1 MPLIIVRNDITKM
14 KVDAIVNAANETLLG
29 GGGVDGCIH
38 RAAGP
43 ELLQECRTLGGC
55 RTGEA
60 KITGAYR
67 LPCRYI
73 IHTVGPVWNGG
84 KCGEREQLAS
94 CYRTSLVLAKEHGCE
109 TVAFPL
115 ISSGVFGY
123 PKDQALRVA
132 VDAISEFLAENDM
145 TVYIVIFDRAAYQI
159 GNKLFADKK
168 LDAIQEVQQEML
180 DFLTQKEKSALKA
193 DLNFLMDIQN
203 NYKYNW
209 NSEKYKAA
217 NHAKVL
223 DIRQEA
229 ARQIDFYQEQIK
241 KQLGKKALL
250 HSDHDV
256 QKMLEKVQGEFKE
269 YQLAL
274 YIYGFAYFLEVVLQ
288 ENYEKAYLSAIA
300 KRIDEMAFQYREF
313 YSLAYSQIENLSK
326 SSLQAHLFG
335 GLSAINKGAGTA
347 IAKIPGINKSQI
359 DETLIEAGE
368 RIGAYKNRRVQT
380 TMQQLLERQSSC
392 VRPFIDNINAVNR
405 LYNEPVTLIF
415 NHDTLY
421 LGSTPDQT

>member
-1 MPLIIVRNDITKM
+1 MNELETARKNELLKAMSATELAPLEVKNEISVQTYSKIPLSRLTALGTGFEPVASAIQQVTSHGQATSGFYKVTIPKGTQLARFKDGSGFLGTAIGEHGIVGQAQLNPLLCDPT
-14 KVDAIVNAANETLLG
+14 TLL
-29 GGGVDGCIH
+29 
-38 RAAGP
+38 AAA
-43 ELLQECRTLGGC
+43 TL
-55 RTGEA
+55 A
-60 KITGAYR
+60 NI
-67 LPCRYI
+67 
-73 IHTVGPVWNGG
+73 
-84 KCGEREQLAS
+84 
-94 CYRTSLVLAKEHGCE
+94 
-109 TVAFPL
+109 
-115 ISSGVFGY
+115 
-123 PKDQALRVA
+123 
-132 VDAISEFLAENDM
+132 
-145 TVYIVIFDRAAYQI
+145 
-159 GNKLFADKK
+159 DKK

-180 DFLTQKEKSALKA
+180 DFLAQKEKSALKA

-229 ARQIDFYQEQIK
+229 ARQIDFYQERIK

>member
-1 MPLIIVRNDITKM
+1 MNELETARKNELLKAMSATELAPLEVKNEISVQTYSKIPLSRLTALGTGFDPVVSAIQQVTSHGQATSGFYKVTIPKGTHLAQFKEKSGFLGTAVGEHGIVGQAQLNPLLCDPT
-14 KVDAIVNAANETLLG
+14 TLL
-29 GGGVDGCIH
+29 
-38 RAAGP
+38 AAA
-43 ELLQECRTLGGC
+43 TL
-55 RTGEA
+55 A
-60 KITGAYR
+60 NI
-67 LPCRYI
+67 
-73 IHTVGPVWNGG
+73 
-84 KCGEREQLAS
+84 
-94 CYRTSLVLAKEHGCE
+94 
-109 TVAFPL
+109 
-115 ISSGVFGY
+115 
-123 PKDQALRVA
+123 
-132 VDAISEFLAENDM
+132 
-145 TVYIVIFDRAAYQI
+145 
-159 GNKLFADKK
+159 DKK

-180 DFLTQKEKSALKA
+180 DFLAQKEKSALKA

-313 YSLAYSQIENLSK
+313 SSLAYSQIENLSK

>member
-1 MPLIIVRNDITKM
+1 M
-14 KVDAIVNAANETLLG
+14 NELETA
-29 GGGVDGCIH
+29 
-38 RAAGP
+38 RKN
-43 ELLQECRTLGGC
+43 ELLKAMSATELAPLEVKNEISVQTYSKIPLSRLTALG
-55 RTGEA
+55 TGFEPVVSA
-60 KITGAYR
+60 IQQVTSHGQATSGFYKVTIPKGTHLAQFKEKSGFLGTA
-67 LPCRYI
+67 
-73 IHTVGPVWNGG
+73 VG
-84 KCGEREQLAS
+84 
-94 CYRTSLVLAKEHGCE
+94 EHGIVGQAQLNPLLCDP
-109 TVAFPL
+109 TMLLVAA
-115 ISSGVFGY
+115 
-123 PKDQALRVA
+123 ALA
-132 VDAISEFLAENDM
+132 NI
-145 TVYIVIFDRAAYQI
+145 
-159 GNKLFADKK
+159 DKK

-180 DFLTQKEKSALKA
+180 DFLAQKEKSALKA

-209 NSEKYKAA
+209 NSEKYKVA

-241 KQLGKKALL
+241 KQLGKKTLL

-274 YIYGFAYFLEVVLQ
+274 YIYGFAYFLEVMLQ

-300 KRIDEMAFQYREF
+300 KRIDEMSFQYREF

>member
-1 MPLIIVRNDITKM
+1 M
-14 KVDAIVNAANETLLG
+14 NELETA
-29 GGGVDGCIH
+29 
-38 RAAGP
+38 RKN
-43 ELLQECRTLGGC
+43 ELLKAMSATELAPLEVKNEISVQTYSKIPLSRLTALG
-55 RTGEA
+55 TGFEPVVSA
-60 KITGAYR
+60 IQQVTSHGQATSGFYKVTIPKGTHLAQFKEKSGFLGTA
-67 LPCRYI
+67 
-73 IHTVGPVWNGG
+73 VG
-84 KCGEREQLAS
+84 
-94 CYRTSLVLAKEHGCE
+94 EHGIVGQAQLNPLLCDP
-109 TVAFPL
+109 TMLLVAA
-115 ISSGVFGY
+115 
-123 PKDQALRVA
+123 ALA
-132 VDAISEFLAENDM
+132 NI
-145 TVYIVIFDRAAYQI
+145 
-159 GNKLFADKK
+159 DKK

-288 ENYEKAYLSAIA
+288 ENYGKAYLSAIA

>member
-1 MPLIIVRNDITKM
+1 MNELETARKNELLKAMSATELAPLEVKNEISVQTYSKIPLSRLTALGTGFEPVVSAIQQVTSHGQATSGFYKVTIPKGTHLAQFKEKSGFLGTAVGEHGIVGQAQLNPLLCDPT
-14 KVDAIVNAANETLLG
+14 TLL
-29 GGGVDGCIH
+29 
-38 RAAGP
+38 AA
-43 ELLQECRTLGGC
+43 
-55 RTGEA
+55 A
-60 KITGAYR
+60 A
-67 LPCRYI
+67 
-73 IHTVGPVWNGG
+73 
-84 KCGEREQLAS
+84 LAN
-94 CYRTSLVLAKEHGCE
+94 
-109 TVAFPL
+109 
-115 ISSGVFGY
+115 I
-123 PKDQALRVA
+123 
-132 VDAISEFLAENDM
+132 
-145 TVYIVIFDRAAYQI
+145 
-159 GNKLFADKK
+159 DKK

-180 DFLTQKEKSALKA
+180 DFLAQKEKSALKA

-229 ARQIDFYQEQIK
+229 ARQIDFHQEQIK

>member
-1 MPLIIVRNDITKM
+1 MNELETARKNELLKAMSATELAPLEVKNEISVQTYSKIPLSRLTALGTGFEPVVSAIQQVTNHGQATSGFYKVTIPKGTHLAQFKEKSGFLGTAVGEHGIVGQAQLNPLLCDPT
-14 KVDAIVNAANETLLG
+14 TLL
-29 GGGVDGCIH
+29 
-38 RAAGP
+38 AA
-43 ELLQECRTLGGC
+43 
-55 RTGEA
+55 A
-60 KITGAYR
+60 A
-67 LPCRYI
+67 
-73 IHTVGPVWNGG
+73 
-84 KCGEREQLAS
+84 LAN
-94 CYRTSLVLAKEHGCE
+94 
-109 TVAFPL
+109 
-115 ISSGVFGY
+115 I
-123 PKDQALRVA
+123 
-132 VDAISEFLAENDM
+132 
-145 TVYIVIFDRAAYQI
+145 
-159 GNKLFADKK
+159 DKK

-180 DFLTQKEKSALKA
+180 DFLAQKEKSALKA

-274 YIYGFAYFLEVVLQ
+274 YTYGFAYFLEVVLQ

-313 YSLAYSQIENLSK
+313 YSLAYSQIENMSK

>member
-1 MPLIIVRNDITKM
+1 M
-14 KVDAIVNAANETLLG
+14 NELETA
-29 GGGVDGCIH
+29 
-38 RAAGP
+38 RKN
-43 ELLQECRTLGGC
+43 ELLKAMSATELAPLEVKNEISVQTYSKIPLSRLTALG
-55 RTGEA
+55 TGFEPVVSA
-60 KITGAYR
+60 IQQVTSHGQATSGFYKVTIPKGTHLAQFKEKSGFLGTA
-67 LPCRYI
+67 
-73 IHTVGPVWNGG
+73 VG
-84 KCGEREQLAS
+84 
-94 CYRTSLVLAKEHGCE
+94 EHGIVGQAQLNPLLCDP
-109 TVAFPL
+109 TMLLVAA
-115 ISSGVFGY
+115 
-123 PKDQALRVA
+123 ALA
-132 VDAISEFLAENDM
+132 NI
-145 TVYIVIFDRAAYQI
+145 
-159 GNKLFADKK
+159 DKK

-180 DFLTQKEKSALKA
+180 DFLAQKEKSALKA

-274 YIYGFAYFLEVVLQ
+274 YIYGFAYFLEVMLQ

-326 SSLQAHLFG
+326 SSLQAHLFS

>member
-1 MPLIIVRNDITKM
+1 M
-14 KVDAIVNAANETLLG
+14 NELETA
-29 GGGVDGCIH
+29 
-38 RAAGP
+38 RKN
-43 ELLQECRTLGGC
+43 ELLKAMSATELAPLEVKNEISVQTYSKIPLSRLTALG
-55 RTGEA
+55 TGFEPVVSA
-60 KITGAYR
+60 IQQVTSHGQATSGFYKVTIPKGTHLAQFKEKSGFLGTA
-67 LPCRYI
+67 
-73 IHTVGPVWNGG
+73 VG
-84 KCGEREQLAS
+84 
-94 CYRTSLVLAKEHGCE
+94 EHGIVGQAQLNPLLCDP
-109 TVAFPL
+109 TMLLVAA
-115 ISSGVFGY
+115 
-123 PKDQALRVA
+123 ALA
-132 VDAISEFLAENDM
+132 NI
-145 TVYIVIFDRAAYQI
+145 
-159 GNKLFADKK
+159 DKK

-326 SSLQAHLFG
+326 SSLQAHLFS
-335 GLSAINKGAGTA
+335 GLSAISRGAGTA

-421 LGSTPDQT
+421 LGSPPDQT

>member
-1 MPLIIVRNDITKM
+1 MNELETARKNGLLKAMSATELAPLEVKNEISMQTYSKIPLSRLTALGTGFEPVASAIQQVTSHGQATSGFY
-14 KVDAIVNAANETLLG
+14 KVTIPKGTHLAQFKEKSGFLGAA
-29 GGGVDGCIH
+29 
-38 RAAGP
+38 
-43 ELLQECRTLGGC
+43 
-55 RTGEA
+55 
-60 KITGAYR
+60 
-67 LPCRYI
+67 
-73 IHTVGPVWNGG
+73 VG
-84 KCGEREQLAS
+84 
-94 CYRTSLVLAKEHGCE
+94 EHGIVGQAQLNPLLCDP
-109 TVAFPL
+109 TMLLVAA
-115 ISSGVFGY
+115 
-123 PKDQALRVA
+123 ALA
-132 VDAISEFLAENDM
+132 NI
-145 TVYIVIFDRAAYQI
+145 
-159 GNKLFADKK
+159 DKK

-326 SSLQAHLFG
+326 SSLQAYLFG

>member
-1 MPLIIVRNDITKM
+1 M
-14 KVDAIVNAANETLLG
+14 NELETA
-29 GGGVDGCIH
+29 
-38 RAAGP
+38 RKN
-43 ELLQECRTLGGC
+43 ELLKAMSATELAPLEVKNEISVQTYSKIPLSRLTALG
-55 RTGEA
+55 TGFEPVVSA
-60 KITGAYR
+60 IQQVTSHGQATSGFYKVTIPKGTHLAQFKEKSGFLGTA
-67 LPCRYI
+67 
-73 IHTVGPVWNGG
+73 VG
-84 KCGEREQLAS
+84 
-94 CYRTSLVLAKEHGCE
+94 EHGIVGQAQLNPLLCDP
-109 TVAFPL
+109 TMLLVAA
-115 ISSGVFGY
+115 
-123 PKDQALRVA
+123 ALA
-132 VDAISEFLAENDM
+132 NI
-145 TVYIVIFDRAAYQI
+145 
-159 GNKLFADKK
+159 DKK

-241 KQLGKKALL
+241 KQLGKKALF

-300 KRIDEMAFQYREF
+300 KRIDKMAFQYREF

>member
-1 MPLIIVRNDITKM
+1 MNELETARKNELLKAMSATELAPLEVKNEISMQTYSKIPLSRLTALGTGFEPVASAIQQVTSHGQATSGFYKVTIPKGTHLAQFKEKSGFLGTAVGEHGIVGQAQLNPLLCDPT
-14 KVDAIVNAANETLLG
+14 TLL
-29 GGGVDGCIH
+29 
-38 RAAGP
+38 AA
-43 ELLQECRTLGGC
+43 
-55 RTGEA
+55 A
-60 KITGAYR
+60 A
-67 LPCRYI
+67 
-73 IHTVGPVWNGG
+73 
-84 KCGEREQLAS
+84 LAN
-94 CYRTSLVLAKEHGCE
+94 
-109 TVAFPL
+109 
-115 ISSGVFGY
+115 I
-123 PKDQALRVA
+123 
-132 VDAISEFLAENDM
+132 
-145 TVYIVIFDRAAYQI
+145 
-159 GNKLFADKK
+159 DKK

-180 DFLTQKEKSALKA
+180 DFLAQKEKSALKA

-241 KQLGKKALL
+241 KQFGKKTLL

-274 YIYGFAYFLEVVLQ
+274 YIYGFAYFLEVMLQ

-300 KRIDEMAFQYREF
+300 KRIDEMSFQYREF

-359 DETLIEAGE
+359 DEALIEAGE

>member
-1 MPLIIVRNDITKM
+1 M
-14 KVDAIVNAANETLLG
+14 NELETA
-29 GGGVDGCIH
+29 
-38 RAAGP
+38 RKN
-43 ELLQECRTLGGC
+43 ELLKAMSATELAPLEVKNEISVQTYSKIPLSRLTALG
-55 RTGEA
+55 TGFEPVVSA
-60 KITGAYR
+60 IQQVTSHGQATSGFYKVTIPKGTHLAQFKEKSGFLGTA
-67 LPCRYI
+67 
-73 IHTVGPVWNGG
+73 VG
-84 KCGEREQLAS
+84 
-94 CYRTSLVLAKEHGCE
+94 EHGIVGQAQLNPLLCDP
-109 TVAFPL
+109 TMLLVAA
-115 ISSGVFGY
+115 
-123 PKDQALRVA
+123 ALA
-132 VDAISEFLAENDM
+132 NI
-145 TVYIVIFDRAAYQI
+145 
-159 GNKLFADKK
+159 DKK

-300 KRIDEMAFQYREF
+300 KRIDKMAFQYREF

-392 VRPFIDNINAVNR
+392 VRPFIDIINAVNR

>member
-1 MPLIIVRNDITKM
+1 MNELETARKNGLLKAMSATELAPLEVKNEISMQTYSKIPLSRLTALGTGFEPVASAIQQVTSHGQATSGFY
-14 KVDAIVNAANETLLG
+14 KVTIPKGTHLAQFKEKSGFLGAA
-29 GGGVDGCIH
+29 
-38 RAAGP
+38 
-43 ELLQECRTLGGC
+43 
-55 RTGEA
+55 
-60 KITGAYR
+60 
-67 LPCRYI
+67 
-73 IHTVGPVWNGG
+73 VG
-84 KCGEREQLAS
+84 
-94 CYRTSLVLAKEHGCE
+94 EHGIVGQAQLNPLLCDP
-109 TVAFPL
+109 TMLLVAA
-115 ISSGVFGY
+115 
-123 PKDQALRVA
+123 ALA
-132 VDAISEFLAENDM
+132 NI
-145 TVYIVIFDRAAYQI
+145 
-159 GNKLFADKK
+159 DKK

>member
-1 MPLIIVRNDITKM
+1 MNELEAARKNELLKAMSATELAPLEVKNEISVQTYSKIPLSRLTALGTGFEPVVSAIQQVTSHGQATSGFYKVTIPQGTHLARFKEKSGFLGTAVGEHGIVGQAQLNPLLCDPT
-14 KVDAIVNAANETLLG
+14 TLL
-29 GGGVDGCIH
+29 
-38 RAAGP
+38 AA
-43 ELLQECRTLGGC
+43 
-55 RTGEA
+55 A
-60 KITGAYR
+60 A
-67 LPCRYI
+67 
-73 IHTVGPVWNGG
+73 
-84 KCGEREQLAS
+84 LAN
-94 CYRTSLVLAKEHGCE
+94 
-109 TVAFPL
+109 
-115 ISSGVFGY
+115 I
-123 PKDQALRVA
+123 
-132 VDAISEFLAENDM
+132 
-145 TVYIVIFDRAAYQI
+145 
-159 GNKLFADKK
+159 DKK

-203 NYKYNW
+203 NYKFNW

-241 KQLGKKALL
+241 KQLGKKVLL

-326 SSLQAHLFG
+326 SSLQAHLFS

>member
-1 MPLIIVRNDITKM
+1 M
-14 KVDAIVNAANETLLG
+14 NEIETA
-29 GGGVDGCIH
+29 
-38 RAAGP
+38 RKN
-43 ELLQECRTLGGC
+43 ELLKAMSATELAPLEVKNEISVQTYSKIPLSRLSALG
-55 RTGEA
+55 TGFEPVA
-60 KITGAYR
+60 SAIQQVTSHGQATSGFYKV
-67 LPCRYI
+67 I
-73 IHTVGPVWNGG
+73 IPKGTHLARFKEKSGFLGTAVG
-84 KCGEREQLAS
+84 
-94 CYRTSLVLAKEHGCE
+94 EHGIVGQAQLNPLLCDP
-109 TVAFPL
+109 TMLLVAA
-115 ISSGVFGY
+115 
-123 PKDQALRVA
+123 ALA
-132 VDAISEFLAENDM
+132 NI
-145 TVYIVIFDRAAYQI
+145 
-159 GNKLFADKK
+159 DKK

-300 KRIDEMAFQYREF
+300 KRIDKMAFQYREF

>member
-1 MPLIIVRNDITKM
+1 M
-14 KVDAIVNAANETLLG
+14 NELETA
-29 GGGVDGCIH
+29 
-38 RAAGP
+38 RKN
-43 ELLQECRTLGGC
+43 ELLKAMSATELAPLEVKNEISVQTYSKIPLSRLTALG
-55 RTGEA
+55 TGFEPVVSA
-60 KITGAYR
+60 IQQVTGHGQATSGFYKVTIPKGTH
-67 LPCRYI
+67 LAQFKEKSGFLG
-73 IHTVGPVWNGG
+73 TAVG
-84 KCGEREQLAS
+84 
-94 CYRTSLVLAKEHGCE
+94 EHGIVGQAQLNPLLCNP
-109 TVAFPL
+109 TMLLVAA
-115 ISSGVFGY
+115 
-123 PKDQALRVA
+123 ALA
-132 VDAISEFLAENDM
+132 NI
-145 TVYIVIFDRAAYQI
+145 
-159 GNKLFADKK
+159 DKK

-313 YSLAYSQIENLSK
+313 YSLTYSQIENLSK

>member
-1 MPLIIVRNDITKM
+1 MNELETARKNELLKAMSATELAPLEVKNEISVQTYSKIPLSRLTALGTGFEPVVSAIQQVTSHGQATSGFYKVTIPKGTHLAQFKEKSGFLGTAVGEHGIVGQAQLNPLLCDPT
-14 KVDAIVNAANETLLG
+14 TLL
-29 GGGVDGCIH
+29 
-38 RAAGP
+38 AA
-43 ELLQECRTLGGC
+43 
-55 RTGEA
+55 A
-60 KITGAYR
+60 A
-67 LPCRYI
+67 
-73 IHTVGPVWNGG
+73 
-84 KCGEREQLAS
+84 LAN
-94 CYRTSLVLAKEHGCE
+94 
-109 TVAFPL
+109 
-115 ISSGVFGY
+115 I
-123 PKDQALRVA
+123 
-132 VDAISEFLAENDM
+132 
-145 TVYIVIFDRAAYQI
+145 
-159 GNKLFADKK
+159 DKK

-180 DFLTQKEKSALKA
+180 DFLAQKEKSALKA

-335 GLSAINKGAGTA
+335 GLSAINTGAGTA

>member
-1 MPLIIVRNDITKM
+1 MNELETARKNELLKAMSATELAPLEVKNEISVQTYSKIPLSRLTALGTGFEPVVSAIQQVTSHGQATSGFYKVTIPKGTHLAQFKEKSGFLGTAVGEHGIVGQAQLNPLLCDPT
-14 KVDAIVNAANETLLG
+14 TLL
-29 GGGVDGCIH
+29 
-38 RAAGP
+38 AA
-43 ELLQECRTLGGC
+43 
-55 RTGEA
+55 A
-60 KITGAYR
+60 A
-67 LPCRYI
+67 
-73 IHTVGPVWNGG
+73 
-84 KCGEREQLAS
+84 LAS
-94 CYRTSLVLAKEHGCE
+94 
-109 TVAFPL
+109 
-115 ISSGVFGY
+115 I
-123 PKDQALRVA
+123 
-132 VDAISEFLAENDM
+132 
-145 TVYIVIFDRAAYQI
+145 
-159 GNKLFADKK
+159 DKK

-180 DFLTQKEKSALKA
+180 DFLAQKEKSALKA

>member
-1 MPLIIVRNDITKM
+1 MNELETARKNELLKAMSATELAPLEVKNEISVQTYSKIPLSRLTALGTGFEPVVSAIQQVTSHGQATSGFYKVTIPKGTHLAQFKEKSGFLGTAVGEHGIVGQAQLNPLLCDPT
-14 KVDAIVNAANETLLG
+14 TLL
-29 GGGVDGCIH
+29 
-38 RAAGP
+38 AAA
-43 ELLQECRTLGGC
+43 TL
-55 RTGEA
+55 A
-60 KITGAYR
+60 NI
-67 LPCRYI
+67 
-73 IHTVGPVWNGG
+73 
-84 KCGEREQLAS
+84 
-94 CYRTSLVLAKEHGCE
+94 
-109 TVAFPL
+109 
-115 ISSGVFGY
+115 
-123 PKDQALRVA
+123 
-132 VDAISEFLAENDM
+132 
-145 TVYIVIFDRAAYQI
+145 
-159 GNKLFADKK
+159 DKK

-180 DFLTQKEKSALKA
+180 DFLAQKEKSALKA

-274 YIYGFAYFLEVVLQ
+274 YIDGFAYFLEVVLQ

>member
-1 MPLIIVRNDITKM
+1 MNELETARKNELLKAMSATELAPLEVKNEISVQTYSKIPLSRLTALGTGVEPVVSAIQQVTSHGQATSGFYKVTIPKGTHLAQFKEKSGFLGTAVGEHGIVGQAQLNPLLCDPT
-14 KVDAIVNAANETLLG
+14 TLL
-29 GGGVDGCIH
+29 
-38 RAAGP
+38 AA
-43 ELLQECRTLGGC
+43 
-55 RTGEA
+55 A
-60 KITGAYR
+60 
-67 LPCRYI
+67 
-73 IHTVGPVWNGG
+73 
-84 KCGEREQLAS
+84 
-94 CYRTSLVLAKEHGCE
+94 
-109 TVAFPL
+109 
-115 ISSGVFGY
+115 
-123 PKDQALRVA
+123 ALTN
-132 VDAISEFLAENDM
+132 I
-145 TVYIVIFDRAAYQI
+145 
-159 GNKLFADKK
+159 DKK

-180 DFLTQKEKSALKA
+180 DFLAQKEKSALKA

-313 YSLAYSQIENLSK
+313 YSLAYSQIENMSK

-421 LGSTPDQT
+421 LGSTSDQT

>member
-1 MPLIIVRNDITKM
+1 M
-14 KVDAIVNAANETLLG
+14 NELETA
-29 GGGVDGCIH
+29 
-38 RAAGP
+38 RKN
-43 ELLQECRTLGGC
+43 ELLKAMFATELAPLEVKNEISVQTYSKIPLSRLTALG
-55 RTGEA
+55 TGFEPVVSA
-60 KITGAYR
+60 IQQVTSHGQATSGFYKVTIPKGTHLARFKEKSGFLGTA
-67 LPCRYI
+67 
-73 IHTVGPVWNGG
+73 VG
-84 KCGEREQLAS
+84 
-94 CYRTSLVLAKEHGCE
+94 EHGIVGQAQLNPLLCDP
-109 TVAFPL
+109 TMLLVAA
-115 ISSGVFGY
+115 
-123 PKDQALRVA
+123 ALA
-132 VDAISEFLAENDM
+132 NI
-145 TVYIVIFDRAAYQI
+145 
-159 GNKLFADKK
+159 DKK

-180 DFLTQKEKSALKA
+180 DFLVQKEKSALKA

-209 NSEKYKAA
+209 NSEKYRAA

-241 KQLGKKALL
+241 KQLGKKTLL

-288 ENYEKAYLSAIA
+288 ENYEKAYLSAVA
-300 KRIDEMAFQYREF
+300 KRIDEMSFQYREF
-313 YSLAYSQIENLSK
+313 YSLAYSQIENMSK
-326 SSLQAHLFG
+326 SSLQAHLFS

>member
-1 MPLIIVRNDITKM
+1 MNELETARKNELLKAMSATELAPLEVKNEISVQTYSKIPLSRLTALGTGFEPVVSAIQQVTSHGQATSGFYKVTIPKGTHLAQFKEKSGFLGTAVGEHGIVGQAQLNPLLCDPT
-14 KVDAIVNAANETLLG
+14 TLL
-29 GGGVDGCIH
+29 
-38 RAAGP
+38 AAA
-43 ELLQECRTLGGC
+43 TL
-55 RTGEA
+55 A
-60 KITGAYR
+60 NI
-67 LPCRYI
+67 
-73 IHTVGPVWNGG
+73 
-84 KCGEREQLAS
+84 
-94 CYRTSLVLAKEHGCE
+94 
-109 TVAFPL
+109 
-115 ISSGVFGY
+115 
-123 PKDQALRVA
+123 
-132 VDAISEFLAENDM
+132 
-145 TVYIVIFDRAAYQI
+145 
-159 GNKLFADKK
+159 DKK

-180 DFLTQKEKSALKA
+180 DFLAQKEKSALKA

-359 DETLIEAGE
+359 DEALIEAGE

>member
-1 MPLIIVRNDITKM
+1 MNELE
-14 KVDAIVNAANETLLG
+14 AARKN
-29 GGGVDGCIH
+29 
-38 RAAGP
+38 
-43 ELLQECRTLGGC
+43 ELLKAMSATELAPLEVKNEISVQTYSKIPLSRLTALG
-55 RTGEA
+55 TGFEPVVSA
-60 KITGAYR
+60 IQQVTSHGQATSGFYKVTIPKGTHLAQFKEKSGFLGTA
-67 LPCRYI
+67 
-73 IHTVGPVWNGG
+73 VG
-84 KCGEREQLAS
+84 
-94 CYRTSLVLAKEHGCE
+94 EHGIVGQAQLNPLLCDP
-109 TVAFPL
+109 TMLLVAA
-115 ISSGVFGY
+115 
-123 PKDQALRVA
+123 ALA
-132 VDAISEFLAENDM
+132 NI
-145 TVYIVIFDRAAYQI
+145 
-159 GNKLFADKK
+159 DKK

-180 DFLTQKEKSALKA
+180 DFLAQKEKSALKA

-241 KQLGKKALL
+241 KQLGKKTLL

-274 YIYGFAYFLEVVLQ
+274 YIYGFAYFLEVMLQ

-300 KRIDEMAFQYREF
+300 KRIDEMSFQYREF

-359 DETLIEAGE
+359 DEALIEAGE

-421 LGSTPDQT
+421 LGSPPDQT

>member
-1 MPLIIVRNDITKM
+1 M
-14 KVDAIVNAANETLLG
+14 NELETA
-29 GGGVDGCIH
+29 
-38 RAAGP
+38 RKN
-43 ELLQECRTLGGC
+43 ELLKAMSATELAPLEVKNEISVQTYSKIPLSRLTALG
-55 RTGEA
+55 TGFEPVVSA
-60 KITGAYR
+60 IQQVTSHGQATSGFYKVTIPKGTHLAQFKEKSGFLGTA
-67 LPCRYI
+67 
-73 IHTVGPVWNGG
+73 VG
-84 KCGEREQLAS
+84 
-94 CYRTSLVLAKEHGCE
+94 EHGIVGQAQLNPLLCDP
-109 TVAFPL
+109 TMLLVAA
-115 ISSGVFGY
+115 
-123 PKDQALRVA
+123 ALA
-132 VDAISEFLAENDM
+132 NI
-145 TVYIVIFDRAAYQI
+145 
-159 GNKLFADKK
+159 DKK

-241 KQLGKKALL
+241 KQLGKKVLL

-326 SSLQAHLFG
+326 SSLQAHLFS

-368 RIGAYKNRRVQT
+368 RIGTYKNRRVQT

>member
-1 MPLIIVRNDITKM
+1 M
-14 KVDAIVNAANETLLG
+14 NELETA
-29 GGGVDGCIH
+29 
-38 RAAGP
+38 RKN
-43 ELLQECRTLGGC
+43 ELLKAMSATELAPLEVKNEISVQTYSKIPLSRLTALG
-55 RTGEA
+55 TGFEPVVTA
-60 KITGAYR
+60 IQQVTSHGQATSGFYKVTIPKGTHLAQFKEKSGFLGTA
-67 LPCRYI
+67 
-73 IHTVGPVWNGG
+73 VG
-84 KCGEREQLAS
+84 
-94 CYRTSLVLAKEHGCE
+94 EHGIVGQAQLNPLLCDP
-109 TVAFPL
+109 TMLLVAA
-115 ISSGVFGY
+115 
-123 PKDQALRVA
+123 ALA
-132 VDAISEFLAENDM
+132 NI
-145 TVYIVIFDRAAYQI
+145 
-159 GNKLFADKK
+159 DKK

>member
-1 MPLIIVRNDITKM
+1 MNELETARKNELLKAMSATELAPLEVKNEISVQTYSKIPLSRLTALGTGFEPVVSAIQQVTSHGQATSGFYKVTIPKGTHLAQFKEKSGFLGTAVGEHGIVGQAQLNPLLCDPT
-14 KVDAIVNAANETLLG
+14 TLL
-29 GGGVDGCIH
+29 
-38 RAAGP
+38 AA
-43 ELLQECRTLGGC
+43 
-55 RTGEA
+55 A
-60 KITGAYR
+60 A
-67 LPCRYI
+67 
-73 IHTVGPVWNGG
+73 
-84 KCGEREQLAS
+84 LAN
-94 CYRTSLVLAKEHGCE
+94 
-109 TVAFPL
+109 
-115 ISSGVFGY
+115 I
-123 PKDQALRVA
+123 
-132 VDAISEFLAENDM
+132 
-145 TVYIVIFDRAAYQI
+145 
-159 GNKLFADKK
+159 DKK

-180 DFLTQKEKSALKA
+180 DFLAQKEKSALKA

-256 QKMLEKVQGEFKE
+256 QKMLEKGQGEFKE

>member
-1 MPLIIVRNDITKM
+1 MNELETARKNELLKAMSATELAPLEVKNEISVQTYSKIPLSRLTALGTGFEPVVSAIQQVTSHGQATSGFYKVTIPKGTHLAQFKEKSGFLGTAVGKHGIVGQAQLNPLLCDPT
-14 KVDAIVNAANETLLG
+14 TLL
-29 GGGVDGCIH
+29 
-38 RAAGP
+38 AA
-43 ELLQECRTLGGC
+43 
-55 RTGEA
+55 A
-60 KITGAYR
+60 A
-67 LPCRYI
+67 
-73 IHTVGPVWNGG
+73 
-84 KCGEREQLAS
+84 LAN
-94 CYRTSLVLAKEHGCE
+94 
-109 TVAFPL
+109 
-115 ISSGVFGY
+115 I
-123 PKDQALRVA
+123 
-132 VDAISEFLAENDM
+132 
-145 TVYIVIFDRAAYQI
+145 
-159 GNKLFADKK
+159 DKK

-180 DFLTQKEKSALKA
+180 DFLAQKEKSALKA

>member
-1 MPLIIVRNDITKM
+1 MNELETARKNELLKAMSATELAPLEVKNEISVQTYSKIPLSRLTALGTGFEPVVSAIQQVTNHGQATSGFYKVTIPKGTHLAQFKEKSGFLGTAVGEHGIVGQAQLNPLLCDPT
-14 KVDAIVNAANETLLG
+14 TLL
-29 GGGVDGCIH
+29 
-38 RAAGP
+38 AA
-43 ELLQECRTLGGC
+43 
-55 RTGEA
+55 A
-60 KITGAYR
+60 A
-67 LPCRYI
+67 
-73 IHTVGPVWNGG
+73 
-84 KCGEREQLAS
+84 LAN
-94 CYRTSLVLAKEHGCE
+94 
-109 TVAFPL
+109 
-115 ISSGVFGY
+115 I
-123 PKDQALRVA
+123 
-132 VDAISEFLAENDM
+132 
-145 TVYIVIFDRAAYQI
+145 
-159 GNKLFADKK
+159 DKK

-180 DFLTQKEKSALKA
+180 DFLAQKEKSALKA

-256 QKMLEKVQGEFKE
+256 QKILEKVQGEFKE

-274 YIYGFAYFLEVVLQ
+274 YTYGFAYFLEVVLQ

-313 YSLAYSQIENLSK
+313 YSLAYSQIENMSK

-392 VRPFIDNINAVNR
+392 VRPFIDDINAVNR

>member
-1 MPLIIVRNDITKM
+1 MNELETARKNELLKAMSATELAPLEVKNEISVQTYSKIPLSRLTALGTGFEPVVSAIQQVTSHGQATSGFYKVTIPKGTHLAQFKEKSGFLGTAVGEHGIVGQARLNPLLCDPT
-14 KVDAIVNAANETLLG
+14 TLL
-29 GGGVDGCIH
+29 
-38 RAAGP
+38 AAA
-43 ELLQECRTLGGC
+43 TL
-55 RTGEA
+55 A
-60 KITGAYR
+60 NI
-67 LPCRYI
+67 
-73 IHTVGPVWNGG
+73 
-84 KCGEREQLAS
+84 
-94 CYRTSLVLAKEHGCE
+94 
-109 TVAFPL
+109 
-115 ISSGVFGY
+115 
-123 PKDQALRVA
+123 
-132 VDAISEFLAENDM
+132 
-145 TVYIVIFDRAAYQI
+145 
-159 GNKLFADKK
+159 DKK

-180 DFLTQKEKSALKA
+180 DFLAQKEKSALKA

>member
-1 MPLIIVRNDITKM
+1 MNELETARKNELLKAMSATELAPLEVKNEISVQTYSKIPLSRLTALGTGFEPVVSAIQQVTSHGQATSGFYKVTIPKGTHLAQFKEKSGFLGTAVGEHGIVGQAQLNPLLCDPT
-14 KVDAIVNAANETLLG
+14 TLL
-29 GGGVDGCIH
+29 
-38 RAAGP
+38 AAA
-43 ELLQECRTLGGC
+43 TL
-55 RTGEA
+55 A
-60 KITGAYR
+60 NI
-67 LPCRYI
+67 
-73 IHTVGPVWNGG
+73 
-84 KCGEREQLAS
+84 
-94 CYRTSLVLAKEHGCE
+94 
-109 TVAFPL
+109 
-115 ISSGVFGY
+115 
-123 PKDQALRVA
+123 
-132 VDAISEFLAENDM
+132 
-145 TVYIVIFDRAAYQI
+145 
-159 GNKLFADKK
+159 DKK

-180 DFLTQKEKSALKA
+180 DFLAQKEKSALKA

-241 KQLGKKALL
+241 KHLGKKALL

>member
-1 MPLIIVRNDITKM
+1 M
-14 KVDAIVNAANETLLG
+14 NELETA
-29 GGGVDGCIH
+29 
-38 RAAGP
+38 RKN
-43 ELLQECRTLGGC
+43 ELLKAMSATELAPLEVKNEISVQTYSKIPLSRLTALG
-55 RTGEA
+55 TGFEPVVSA
-60 KITGAYR
+60 IQQVTSHGQATSGFYKVTIPKGTHLAQFKEKSGFLGTA
-67 LPCRYI
+67 
-73 IHTVGPVWNGG
+73 VG
-84 KCGEREQLAS
+84 
-94 CYRTSLVLAKEHGCE
+94 EHGIVGQAQLNPLLCDP
-109 TVAFPL
+109 TMLLVAA
-115 ISSGVFGY
+115 
-123 PKDQALRVA
+123 ALA
-132 VDAISEFLAENDM
+132 NI
-145 TVYIVIFDRAAYQI
+145 
-159 GNKLFADKK
+159 DKK

-241 KQLGKKALL
+241 KQLGKKVLL

-421 LGSTPDQT
+421 LGSPPDQT

>member
-1 MPLIIVRNDITKM
+1 MNELETARKNELLKAMPATELAPLEVKNEISVQTYSKIPLSRLTALGTGFEPVASAIQQVTSHGQATSGFYKVTIPKGTHLAQFKEKSGFLGTAVGEHGIVGQAQLNPLLCDPT
-14 KVDAIVNAANETLLG
+14 TLL
-29 GGGVDGCIH
+29 
-38 RAAGP
+38 AA
-43 ELLQECRTLGGC
+43 
-55 RTGEA
+55 A
-60 KITGAYR
+60 A
-67 LPCRYI
+67 
-73 IHTVGPVWNGG
+73 
-84 KCGEREQLAS
+84 LAN
-94 CYRTSLVLAKEHGCE
+94 
-109 TVAFPL
+109 
-115 ISSGVFGY
+115 I
-123 PKDQALRVA
+123 
-132 VDAISEFLAENDM
+132 
-145 TVYIVIFDRAAYQI
+145 
-159 GNKLFADKK
+159 DKK

-180 DFLTQKEKSALKA
+180 DFLAQKEKSALKA

-241 KQLGKKALL
+241 KQFGKKTLL

-274 YIYGFAYFLEVVLQ
+274 YVYGFAYFLEVMLQ

-300 KRIDEMAFQYREF
+300 KRIDEMSFQYREF

-368 RIGAYKNRRVQT
+368 RIGAYKKHRVQT
-380 TMQQLLERQSSC
+380 TMRQLLERQSSC

>member
-1 MPLIIVRNDITKM
+1 MNELETARKNELLKAMSATELAPLEVKNEISVQTYSKIPLSRLTALGTGFEPVVSAIQQVTSHGQATSGFYKVTIPKGTHLAQFKEKSGFLGTAVGEHGIVGQAQLNPLLCDPT
-14 KVDAIVNAANETLLG
+14 TLL
-29 GGGVDGCIH
+29 
-38 RAAGP
+38 AA
-43 ELLQECRTLGGC
+43 
-55 RTGEA
+55 A
-60 KITGAYR
+60 I
-67 LPCRYI
+67 
-73 IHTVGPVWNGG
+73 
-84 KCGEREQLAS
+84 LAN
-94 CYRTSLVLAKEHGCE
+94 
-109 TVAFPL
+109 
-115 ISSGVFGY
+115 I
-123 PKDQALRVA
+123 
-132 VDAISEFLAENDM
+132 
-145 TVYIVIFDRAAYQI
+145 
-159 GNKLFADKK
+159 DKK

-180 DFLTQKEKSALKA
+180 DFLAQKEKSALKA

>member
-1 MPLIIVRNDITKM
+1 MNELETARKNELLKAMSATELAPLEVKNEISVQTYSKIPLSRLTALGTGFEPVVSAIQQVTNHGQATSGFYKVTIPKGTHLAQFKEKSGFLGTAVGEHGIVGQAQLNPLLCDPT
-14 KVDAIVNAANETLLG
+14 TLL
-29 GGGVDGCIH
+29 
-38 RAAGP
+38 AA
-43 ELLQECRTLGGC
+43 
-55 RTGEA
+55 A
-60 KITGAYR
+60 A
-67 LPCRYI
+67 
-73 IHTVGPVWNGG
+73 
-84 KCGEREQLAS
+84 LAN
-94 CYRTSLVLAKEHGCE
+94 
-109 TVAFPL
+109 
-115 ISSGVFGY
+115 I
-123 PKDQALRVA
+123 
-132 VDAISEFLAENDM
+132 
-145 TVYIVIFDRAAYQI
+145 
-159 GNKLFADKK
+159 DKK
-168 LDAIQEVQQEML
+168 LDSIQEVQQEML
-180 DFLTQKEKSALKA
+180 DFLAQKEKSALKA

-274 YIYGFAYFLEVVLQ
+274 YTYGFAYFLEVVLQ

-313 YSLAYSQIENLSK
+313 YSLAYSQIENMSK

-335 GLSAINKGAGTA
+335 GLSAINKGAGTV